1 MPPMKL
7 LPEVLTV
14 LDQALQLEGRASTFD
29 AHTPLLGALP
39 ELDSMTA
46 VALIGALE
54 VHFGIQFNDH
64 DLQATAFETVG
75 SLCELIEQTL
85 G

>member
-1 MPPMKL
+1 MLAMSL
-7 LPEVLTV
+7 LPQVLTV
-14 LDQALQLEGRASTFD
+14 LDQALQTQGRALQFN
-29 AHTPLLGALP
+29 AQTPLLGAVP

-54 VHFGIQFNDH
+54 SHFGIAFDDG
-64 DLQATAFETVG
+64 DLQADAFADVG
-75 SLCELIEQTL
+75 SLCALVERAL